1 MMVLTFVSFVNGQ
14 IEQRKKYHFLHFIA
28 MIAPPRIFAVAFA
41 PPIRLQL
48 LRHTPLD
55 PPPERLVMIQVVV
68 VVLACIL
75 AFLCALTLAGISL
88 SAFGKLLRHT
98 DNGRDKQSY

>member
-1 MMVLTFVSFVNGQ
+1 MCITFYISL
-14 IEQRKKYHFLHFIA
+14 QRQHRIRFANFLIA
-28 MIAPPRIFAVAFA
+28 FGPQ
-41 PPIRLQL
+41 IRLQL

-88 SAFGKLLRHT
+88 SAFGKLLRRA
-98 DNGRDKQSY
+98 DDARNEPRL